1 MGQESLA
8 GEIIAMGLYVGE
20 KMDNQLSKLA
30 SNMSVQIG
38 TLNVQLAQVQVENED
53 LKRRNAELQDS
64 VNNLRKEVK
73 KNESSGNHITNKQNE
88 EHSNRPRS

>member
-1 MGQESLA
+1 
-8 GEIIAMGLYVGE
+8 MGLYVGG

-38 TLNVQLAQVQVENED
+38 SLNVQLAQAQVENED

-73 KNESSGNHITNKQNE
+73 KNESSGINIADKQNQ
-88 EHSNRPRS
+88 EHGNRPRS

>member
-1 MGQESLA
+1 
-8 GEIIAMGLYVGE
+8 MGLYVGE

-38 TLNVQLAQVQVENED
+38 NLNVQLAQVQAENED

-64 VNNLRKEVK
+64 VNTLRKEVK
-73 KNESSGNHITNKQNE
+73 KNEPSGTNTANKQNQ
-88 EHSNRPRS
+88 EHGNRPRP

>member
-1 MGQESLA
+1 
-8 GEIIAMGLYVGE
+8 
-20 KMDNQLSKLA
+20 MDQLGRLA

-38 TLNVQLAQVQVENED
+38 NLNVQLAQAQAENED

-64 VNNLRKEVK
+64 VNSLRKEVK
-73 KNESSGNHITNKQNE
+73 KNESSGNHITNQQNK

>member
-1 MGQESLA
+1 
-8 GEIIAMGLYVGE
+8 MGLYVGE
-20 KMDNQLSKLA
+20 KMDNQLGKLA
-30 SNMSVQIG
+30 SNMSVQLG
-38 TLNVQLAQVQVENED
+38 NLNVQLAQAQAENED

-88 EHSNRPRS
+88 EHSNRPRT

>member
-1 MGQESLA
+1 
-8 GEIIAMGLYVGE
+8 MGLYVGG

-38 TLNVQLAQVQVENED
+38 SLNVQLAQAQVENED

-73 KNESSGNHITNKQNE
+73 KNESSGINIADKQNQ
-88 EHSNRPRS
+88 EHGNRPRP

>member
-1 MGQESLA
+1 
-8 GEIIAMGLYVGE
+8 MGLYVGE

-64 VNNLRKEVK
+64 VNSLRKEVK

-88 EHSNRPRS
+88 EHSDRPRS

>member
-1 MGQESLA
+1 
-8 GEIIAMGLYVGE
+8 
-20 KMDNQLSKLA
+20 MDNQLGKLA

-38 TLNVQLAQVQVENED
+38 NLNVQLAQAQAENED

-73 KNESSGNHITNKQNE
+73 KNESSGNHIANKQNE
-88 EHSNRPRS
+88 EHSNRPRT

>member
-1 MGQESLA
+1 
-8 GEIIAMGLYVGE
+8 
-20 KMDNQLSKLA
+20 MDQLGRLA

-38 TLNVQLAQVQVENED
+38 NLNVQLAQAQAENED

-64 VNNLRKEVK
+64 VNGLRKEVK

-88 EHSNRPRS
+88 EHSDRPRS

>member
-1 MGQESLA
+1 MEWQV
-8 GEIIAMGLYVGE
+8 IAMGLYVGG

-38 TLNVQLAQVQVENED
+38 TLNVQLAQVQSENED

-64 VNNLRKEVK
+64 VNGLRKEVK
-73 KNESSGNHITNKQNE
+73 KNESSGNHITNQQNE
-88 EHSNRPRS
+88 EHSDRPRS

>member
-1 MGQESLA
+1 
-8 GEIIAMGLYVGE
+8 MGLYVGG

-38 TLNVQLAQVQVENED
+38 SLNVQLAQAQVENED

-73 KNESSGNHITNKQNE
+73 KNESSGTNITDKQNQ
-88 EHSNRPRS
+88 EHGNRPRS

>member
-1 MGQESLA
+1 
-8 GEIIAMGLYVGE
+8 
-20 KMDNQLSKLA
+20 MDNQLSKLA

-38 TLNVQLAQVQVENED
+38 SLNVQLAQAQVENED

-73 KNESSGNHITNKQNE
+73 KNESSGINIADKQNQ
-88 EHSNRPRS
+88 EHGNRPRS